1 MSTDEEPE
9 VKLAITIE
17 DVNIVLATVP
27 AFQAAVKQAA
37 MERRLLELSNENNE
51 LKERL
56 AGKQHDLIQRLDTED
71 PLLEF
76 KDKD

>member
-1 MSTDEEPE
+1 MSTGEESE

-17 DVNIVLATVP
+17 DVNVVLATVP

-37 MERRLLELSNENNE
+37 VERRLLELSNENSE

-56 AGKQHDLIQRLDTED
+56 AGVSDNLIQRLDTED
-71 PLLEF
+71 
-76 KDKD
+76 

>member
-1 MSTDEEPE
+1 MSTGEESE

-17 DVNIVLATVP
+17 DVNVVLATVP

-37 MERRLLELSNENNE
+37 VERRLLELSNENSE

-56 AGKQHDLIQRLDTED
+56 AGVSDNLIQRLDTED
-71 PLLEF
+71 SMLEF